1 MSPDMCNNRR
11 GWTQTINE
19 DMLKILKENQ
29 GKDLTAAEVCDR
41 LGDKYRKFISARIVG
56 NRMRCLYSKGVESDW
71 QNGVE
76 HMVRVYRY
84 VGEQK

>member
-29 GKDLTAAEVCDR
+29 GKEMTASEVCDR
-41 LGDKYRKFISARIVG
+41 LGDKYRKFISARVVG